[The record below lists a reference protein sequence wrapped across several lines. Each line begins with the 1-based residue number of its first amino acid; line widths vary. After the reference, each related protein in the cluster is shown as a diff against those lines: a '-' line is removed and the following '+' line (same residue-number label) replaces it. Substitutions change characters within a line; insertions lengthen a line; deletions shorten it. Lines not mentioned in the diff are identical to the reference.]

1 MLYEYWC
8 ENCQE
13 RYERQKPMADR
24 LTDVHDCG
32 SDADLRPSVFRSIN
46 GHPFFRDGEGFVSQ
60 IVPKGTKP
68 IDAEYI
74 KP

>member
-1 MLYEYWC
+1 
-8 ENCQE
+8 
-13 RYERQKPMADR
+13 MADR

-32 SDADLRPSVFRSIN
+32 CGAELRPSVFRSIN
-46 GHPFFRDGEGFVSQ
+46 GHPFFRDGEGFVSA